1 MKKRLNILPLVAI
14 AFVAVF
20 VFSGCGKILELMYP
34 DQTGGG
40 GGGENKYGV
49 TLRVNI
55 PTSVTDWG
63 MKQMVVRLESVS
75 DSTFAAQQR
84 TGMAY
89 APAGSDTATW
99 VVSFDYLPSG
109 SYKVFAWLD
118 TTADLVFDPATE
130 PSAGRDTFG
139 LPYTDP
145 FNGNTMDRAEFPV
158 DLVPVSS
165 NSVTLKLYI
174 DTVSFANWL
183 TEDLVMGLTQMEGKY
198 LPSPTVHGS
207 ATAVAATST
216 DYIGDD
222 KALWKFTYEN
232 IPDGTYKMAAWV
244 DANHNSVWERTEPGA
259 EVGAAVITDHGEVF
273 PVPYYYPW
281 DTTTKFNP
289 EFALTLF
296 AVDPTF
302 SMSGPASVD
311 TAAPTMSTLY
321 LYPASTSHSISSVF
335 YKITDDSAERNV
347 DQMWDPNVVDEWG
360 YTVGGWVD
368 SRQAYDTYMAG
379 AEGFSF
385 DIDWNT
391 LYYWLGDEGFWGD
404 NAAAVVQVTMNYD
417 DDTSYVAEYS
427 ITLASS
433 SGGTYY
439 DLVVETDYSDTAP
452 YGYAYVYVTD
462 WDDGS
467 TLAYNSAYLDADGYY
482 PFTFYGIYDPTG
494 KDQSVQIYVYDQYW
508 NYVGYYTYYVGGT
521 MDSSW
526 RGSYNLTAQDWGSFT
541 ADW

>member
-40 GGGENKYGV
+40 GGGDNKYGV

-75 DSTFAAQQR
+75 STSFAAQQR

-99 VVSFDYLPSG
+99 VVSFDFIPAG

-118 TTADLVFDPATE
+118 TTADLIFDPATE

-145 FNGNTMDRAEFPV
+145 SNGNTMDHAEFPV

-165 NSVTLKLYI
+165 NTVTLKLYI
-174 DTVSFANWL
+174 DTVSFAEWA
-183 TEDLVMGLTQMEGKY
+183 TEDLVIGLTQMEGKY

-207 ATAVAATST
+207 AAAVDAMST
-216 DYIGDD
+216 DYIGED
-222 KALWKFTYEN
+222 KALWKYTYEN

-244 DANHNSVWERTEPGA
+244 DANHNSVWERTESGA

-273 PVPYYYPW
+273 PIPYYYPW
-281 DTTTKFNP
+281 DTATTFNP

-302 SMSGPASVD
+302 TISGPASVD
-311 TAAPTMSTLY
+311 TTTPMPATLY
-321 LYPASTSHSISSVF
+321 LYPVSTAHAISTVAVT
-335 YKITDDSAERNV
+335 ITDDSAARNV
-347 DQMWDPNVVDEWG
+347 DRYWG
-360 YTVGGWVD
+360 SDFYYPSDTGMATSGW
-368 SRQAYDTYMAG
+368 
-379 AEGFSF
+379 SF
-385 DIDWNT
+385 DIDWT
-391 LYYWLGDEGFWGD
+391 ALEWPLSDPTFWGD
-404 NAAAVVQVTMNYD
+404 NAAAVVQVTVTYD
-417 DDTSYVAEYS
+417 DATSYTIEYS

-439 DLVVETDYSDTAP
+439 DLYFETDYSDTAS

-462 WDDGS
+462 YNDGT

-482 PFTFYGIYDPTG
+482 PFSFYGIYDPNG
-494 KDQSVQIYVYDQYW
+494 QDQNVLIYVYDMYW
-508 NYVGYYTYYVGGT
+508 NYVGYYTYYLGGT
-521 MDSSW
+521 MS
-526 RGSYNLTAQDWGSFT
+526 GSYTLTAHDWGSFT
-541 ADW
+541 ANW